1 MQLEDTIKQ
10 LMIGKNYDEKLIE
23 NTIELLPE
31 MISIFGKEK
40 TVKFFEEYNFV
51 PRNRMGKN
59 SGATYKEEK
68 KIEFDWSC
76 KSKHEALNLLIH
88 EAGHAIGSLEI
99 EKNHFLMEGYKY
111 RESFLNKIEEAV
123 VSKRQDE
130 LEYGDTNY
138 TYVTINN
145 RENGEEFHLND
156 FKTQPSGKYTINKVF
171 YQNLMMILGKNR
183 YLIDTLMY
191 ADNIDSK
198 NDILNRIIEITE
210 NTLNEKELTALKDC
224 INVFTLNYSY
234 HEDKTTVEDYL
245 KNKKNFD
252 EQLSEEE
259 YKNLLVENFP
269 KNTKYAIERHLLS
282 KNIYE
287 SVDELCGI
295 TLDVIIRNFS
305 DNEHNDFDNIKDTCE
320 YFSKIYNTSDQ
331 NFEKTEILKELFI
344 ENVVKINPTIYY
356 DFIGSEYT
364 TNDFIDVFSKII
376 ASNDFKQE
384 YLDKMIYDKEN
395 SKISIDEL
403 GDFAISKEP
412 IYSDDVIVFG
422 GQVFGNVKPI
432 GYELKLSSVNK
443 SDLQEKKY

>member
-1 MQLEDTIKQ
+1 
-10 LMIGKNYDEKLIE
+10 
-23 NTIELLPE
+23 
-31 MISIFGKEK
+31 
-40 TVKFFEEYNFV
+40 
-51 PRNRMGKN
+51 
-59 SGATYKEEK
+59 
-68 KIEFDWSC
+68 
-76 KSKHEALNLLIH
+76 
-88 EAGHAIGSLEI
+88 
-99 EKNHFLMEGYKY
+99 MEGYKY

-123 VSKRQDE
+123 VSQKQDE

-245 KNKKNFD
+245 KNKKKFD

-356 DFIGSEYT
+356 DFI
-364 TNDFIDVFSKII
+364 DVFSKII

-384 YLDKMIYDKEN
+384 YLDKMIYDKE
-395 SKISIDEL
+395 KEIISIDEL
-403 GDFAISKEP
+403 SNFAINKEP

>member
-1 MQLEDTIKQ
+1 
-10 LMIGKNYDEKLIE
+10 
-23 NTIELLPE
+23 
-31 MISIFGKEK
+31 
-40 TVKFFEEYNFV
+40 
-51 PRNRMGKN
+51 
-59 SGATYKEEK
+59 
-68 KIEFDWSC
+68 
-76 KSKHEALNLLIH
+76 
-88 EAGHAIGSLEI
+88 
-99 EKNHFLMEGYKY
+99 
-111 RESFLNKIEEAV
+111 
-123 VSKRQDE
+123 
-130 LEYGDTNY
+130 
-138 TYVTINN
+138 
-145 RENGEEFHLND
+145 
-156 FKTQPSGKYTINKVF
+156 
-171 YQNLMMILGKNR
+171 
-183 YLIDTLMY
+183 MY

-210 NTLNEKELTALKDC
+210 NNLNEKELTALKDC
-224 INVFTLNYSY
+224 ISVFTLNYSY

-320 YFSKIYNTSDQ
+320 YFSKVYNTSAQ
-331 NFEKTEILKELFI
+331 NSEKTEHLKELFI
-344 ENVVKINPTIYY
+344 ENIVKVNPTIYY

-384 YLDKMIYDKEN
+384 YLDKMIYDKE
-395 SKISIDEL
+395 KERISIDEL
-403 GDFAISKEP
+403 SNFAINKEP